1 MLMNCTVIAVAIIVN
16 NHIICK
22 QNQFHLLDF
31 YRSTLN
37 CKNHILQY
45 IHILHKYFFKN
56 PTEKRRMI
64 FLFLHISFAFKV
76 PRYLLVQKYE
86 ERLELA
92 RKSTRKWQR
101 TLKINRLCGLSWI
114 KNDQVLIFL
123 LKIFGVFSKYLY
135 LCT

>member
-45 IHILHKYFFKN
+45 IHILQSNNTFF
-56 PTEKRRMI
+56 I
-64 FLFLHISFAFKV
+64 LHFIII
-76 PRYLLVQKYE
+76 
-86 ERLELA
+86 
-92 RKSTRKWQR
+92 
-101 TLKINRLCGLSWI
+101 LKINYYIIQYI
-114 KNDQVLIFL
+114 KFYY
-123 LKIFGVFSKYLY
+123 S
-135 LCT
+135 